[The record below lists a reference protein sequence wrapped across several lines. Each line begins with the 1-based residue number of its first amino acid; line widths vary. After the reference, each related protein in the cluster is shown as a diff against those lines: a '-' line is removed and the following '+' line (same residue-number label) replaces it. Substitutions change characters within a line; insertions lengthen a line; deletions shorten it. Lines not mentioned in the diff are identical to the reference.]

1 MQYYN
6 NEIEQKYPKLVEYF
20 KNGIRQDDKNIS
32 HCLLF
37 WGPDITAQCELAL
50 EIARLLNCKE
60 QGQKDCNCLNCKW
73 IREQTLSL
81 IHI

>member
-32 HCLLF
+32 HCPFIL
-37 WGPDITAQCELAL
+37 GPGH
-50 EIARLLNCKE
+50 N
-60 QGQKDCNCLNCKW
+60 G
-73 IREQTLSL
+73 SV
-81 IHI
+81 